1 MRLEKS
7 GTSTIGPGG
16 LKRLRRS
23 KNCGSLRFDFLDT
36 RASLGLLSDD
46 EKSFLLRNF

>member
-7 GTSTIGPGG
+7 GTSKIGPGG

-23 KNCGSLRFDFLDT
+23 KNCGSLRFDFF
-36 RASLGLLSDD
+36 GYQ
-46 EKSFLLRNF
+46 SFSWPVVR